1 MYDENGMMC
10 VLSVL
15 STSRCLLIC
24 MCLLSLSR
32 SSSFSTVS
40 GGQTKLR
47 FSPKGMMLDSTVEA
61 YLHLNTHMMES
72 MSLQIA
78 TAGVDVTEILKTAVD
93 RGKSGASAAS
103 VQVLTLMWL
112 RTTLNYQYRFGTD
125 TKTALRTL
133 WDEGGIPR
141 LYQGL
146 PFAILQGPLSR
157 FGDTAANA
165 LILAYLDAVDPTGSV
180 PLFVRT
186 AAGSV
191 SAGAWRLVILPID
204 TMKTM
209 LQVNGKEG
217 IKLLQDKISSEGPSA
232 LYNGAIASVLATIIG
247 HYPWFYTY
255 NTLSELLPTAQDVQ
269 QHLASVT
276 STDLVEST
284 DSIYAFLGLLDPKL
298 FSLLRGG
305 LIGVAASSTSDICSN
320 SLRVL
325 KTVRQ
330 TSLDSGDED
339 SSKFSY
345 IEAAKDIIDSE
356 GWAGLLG
363 RGLETRLLANAVQGA
378 LFSVLFKFFQG
389 SSR

>member
-1 MYDENGMMC
+1 
-10 VLSVL
+10 
-15 STSRCLLIC
+15 
-24 MCLLSLSR
+24 
-32 SSSFSTVS
+32 
-40 GGQTKLR
+40 
-47 FSPKGMMLDSTVEA
+47 MLDSTVEA
-61 YLHLNTHMMES
+61 YLHLNTHMMDS

-255 NTLSELLPTAQDVQ
+255 NTLSEVLPTAQDIQ

-284 DSIYAFLGLLDPKL
+284 DSIYAFLGLLDPQL

-330 TSLDSGDED
+330 TSLDSGEED